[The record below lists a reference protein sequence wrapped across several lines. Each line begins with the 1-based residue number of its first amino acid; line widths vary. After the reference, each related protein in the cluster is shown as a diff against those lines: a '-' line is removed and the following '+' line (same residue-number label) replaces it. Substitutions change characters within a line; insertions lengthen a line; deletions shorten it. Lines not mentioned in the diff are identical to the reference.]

1 MRPQFFLLPLPANN
15 SSQSKQSFTVQFLSK
30 PLFKLLFGSLVLS
43 SLALLTGCWQV
54 TVVKPAI
61 ETSTTTSPYAD
72 ILNPNS
78 NVAKQTLSEKEKS
91 AQVKQ
96 QEKAQ
101 QSKKKASNS
110 TSKPATNSQNKHKI
124 KQEHRE
130 LLPVSSNHN
139 TTDYDVESW
148 NKDKISPLNIHTV
161 AENPEALAKII
172 SIDENSLDFAS
183 DSAIKYRFTT
193 NDTPYLDMVNS
204 NNYLEIGWQFANTED
219 NANVKKISARHARKA
234 YRFAR
239 QLMGDEGGQ
248 VVLDMLSGKVIKN
261 KQVNGI
267 NIALAKCEFYSCML
281 VMEKPKS
288 TTPTAISEKD
298 SKDKQE
304 AKANTSKLADKKSS
318 Q

>member
-1 MRPQFFLLPLPANN
+1 MKRLSSLSILHTNN
-15 SSQSKQSFTVQFLSK
+15 SNQSKQSFAVQFLSK
-30 PLFKLLFGSLVLS
+30 PLFKLLSGSLVLS

-61 ETSTTTSPYAD
+61 ETSTTTSPYVD
-72 ILNPNS
+72 MLNPNS
-78 NVAKQTLSEKEKS
+78 NALSEKEKS
-91 AQVKQ
+91 AQEKQ
-96 QEKAQ
+96 QENTQ
-101 QSKKKASNS
+101 QSKKKVSNS
-110 TSKPATNSQNKHKI
+110 TSKPVTSNQSKHKI

-130 LLPVSSNHN
+130 LLPVSSNHS

-148 NKDKISPLNIHTV
+148 NKDKITPLNIHTV

-172 SIDENSLDFAS
+172 SIDEDSLDFAS

-204 NNYLEIGWQFANTED
+204 NNYLEIGWQFANAENT
-219 NANVKKISARHARKA
+219 ASVKKISASHARKA

-239 QLMGDEGGQ
+239 QLMSDEGGQ
-248 VVLDMLSGKVIKN
+248 VVIDMLSGKVIKD
-261 KQVNGI
+261 KQVNDI
-267 NIALAKCEFYSCML
+267 KIALAKCEFYSCML

-288 TTPTAISEKD
+288 TASASMSEKKR
-298 SKDKQE
+298 KDEQG
-304 AKANTSKLADKKSS
+304 AKVNTSKPADKKPS